1 MKKNN
6 SGITLTSLIITI
18 IVLLILASIA
28 VYSGIETVR
37 SSKLTKFT
45 TEMKIM
51 QLKVNDLYDSYT
63 NNRSVKVGETEYV
76 GKGQEASE
84 GVEAKPGVQEIG
96 KDLSAAPQDKLSE
109 ASSGSGIDITTENGY
124 RYYDIAT
131 INSLEIEGVEGEFF
145 ISVPNRQVISLDGF
159 EYDGEKYYT
168 LEQLPDGLYNVE
180 YNPINDTPTFDAT
193 YEQIGD
199 NKWKITISNIQYDG
213 YISKWDVRY
222 QKDGQS
228 YWSTSEELT
237 FEVNEAGL
245 YKIYIE
251 KGDVRS
257 AETSKALG
265 VPEPTPEVAEG
276 LRELSPMQYG
286 VIEVEFLDETS
297 YNTTDTA
304 NAPILKEGMK
314 AVYWGN
320 TSGDIDETMTNNVTE
335 IDSSNTAYKEA
346 NWYNY
351 ESQDSTTEDGGTSR
365 WANAIVTVDNVDS
378 YFVWI
383 PRYAYRIIY
392 FTEETYENQYRA
404 GDITEEEA
412 LENGWIVGYSD
423 ARGIVNAE
431 GKRPTDVSSQTA
443 ISVND
448 KYFKTH
454 PAFDGD
460 VNYGGWAEDDGT
472 PVKLEGIWVAKY
484 EAARSDTVGTTQGT
498 SVIPKFV
505 PGVETWR
512 SITIGNMFT
521 YSQEYNT
528 NLNSHLM
535 KNSEWGAVA
544 YLIESKYGRNGTEVT
559 APQEDEY
566 DTGGGTET
574 AYIKNTNQ
582 SSTGNIYGIY
592 GLSGGASEGVAGY
605 YNETDANLDNGNSF
619 ATTNKS
625 SDAYST
631 AYSTEYEKITNRSY
645 KYGDATYET
654 ISWNDDENSFVD
666 STDPFFSRGGG
677 ISWSTSS
684 KGIYFFNDFD
694 GRGIFDGFGFRVC
707 LTVK

>member
-96 KDLSAAPQDKLSE
+96 KDLSTAPQDKLSE

-145 ISVPNRQVISLDGF
+145 ISVPNRQVISVDGF
-159 EYDGEKYYT
+159 EYDGQKYYT

-180 YNPINDTPTFDAT
+180 YNPINDVPTFDAT
-193 YEQIGD
+193 YEKIGD

-228 YWSTSEELT
+228 YWNTSEELT
-237 FEVNEAGL
+237 FEVNESGL

-265 VPEPTPEVAEG
+265 VPEQTPEVAEG
-276 LRELSPMQYG
+276 LTELNPMQYG
-286 VIEVEFLDETS
+286 VIEIEFLDGTS
-297 YNTTDTA
+297 YNTTQTA

-351 ESQDSTTEDGGTSR
+351 ESQDSNTEDGGTSR
-365 WANAIVTVDNVDS
+365 WANAIVTVENVES

-392 FTEETYENQYRA
+392 FDTEDHENEYRA
-404 GDITEEEA
+404 GDLTEEDA
-412 LENGWIVGYSD
+412 LANGWIVGYSD

-431 GKRPTDVSSQTA
+431 GKRPSDVASQTT

-454 PAFDGD
+454 PVFDGD

-484 EAARSDTVGTTQGT
+484 EASKET
-498 SVIPKFV
+498 STRPKFE
-505 PGVETWR
+505 PGASSWR

-521 YSQEYNT
+521 NAQNYNT
-528 NLNSHLM
+528 TLNSHLM

-544 YLIESKYGRNGTEVT
+544 YLTESKYGRNGTEIT
-559 APQEDEY
+559 INNNGTTY
-566 DTGGGTET
+566 YTGGGSGT
-574 AYIKNTNQ
+574 AYVNNTNQ

-592 GLSGGASEGVAGY
+592 DLSGNASEYVAGY
-605 YNETDANLDNGNSF
+605 YSRGYLSNGNSF
-619 ATTNKS
+619 ATGT

-631 AYSTEYEKITNRSY
+631 AYSGTTQKGDY

-654 ISWNDDENSFVD
+654 FIWNSDSIGFVD
-666 STDPFFSRGGG
+666 SNDAFFLRGGNYNSG
-677 ISWSTSS
+677 AVA
-684 KGIYFFNDFD
+684 GVFYFSHYSGSRYGASYDQAYS
-694 GRGIFDGFGFRVC
+694 FRAC
-707 LTVK
+707 LAVQ

>member
-96 KDLSAAPQDKLSE
+96 KDLSAAPQDKLNE

-124 RYYDIAT
+124 RYYDVET
-131 INSLEIEGVEGEFF
+131 VKSLQIDGVEGEFF
-145 ISVPNRQVISLDGF
+145 ISVPNRQVISVDGF
-159 EYDGEKYYT
+159 EYDGQKYYT

-237 FEVNEAGL
+237 FEVNESGL

-276 LRELSPMQYG
+276 LTELNQMKYG
-286 VIEVEFLDETS
+286 VIEVEFLDGTS

-304 NAPILKEGMK
+304 NKPILKEGMK

-351 ESQDSTTEDGGTSR
+351 ESQDSNTEDGGTSR
-365 WANAIVTVDNVDS
+365 WANAIVTVENVES

-383 PRYAYRIIY
+383 PRYAYRIVY
-392 FTEETYENQYRA
+392 FDTEDHENEYRA
-404 GDITEEEA
+404 GDLTEEDA
-412 LENGWIVGYSD
+412 LANGWIVGYSD
-423 ARGIVNAE
+423 ARGIVNEE
-431 GKRPTDVSSQTA
+431 GKRPSEVASQTT

-454 PAFDGD
+454 PVFDGD

-505 PGVETWR
+505 PGVRTWR
-512 SITIGNMFT
+512 NITIGNMFT
-521 YSQEYNT
+521 YAQEYNT

-544 YLIESKYGRNGTEVT
+544 YLTESKYGRNGTEVT

-574 AYIKNTNQ
+574 AYINNTNQ

-592 GLSGGASEGVAGY
+592 GLSGGAIEGVAGY
-605 YNETDANLDNGNSF
+605 YNGTDANLDNGNSF
-619 ATTNKS
+619 AAANKS

-631 AYSTEYEKITNRSY
+631 AYKTTAKSSY

-654 ISWNDDENSFVD
+654 ITWNDDECSFVGSMNSFF
-666 STDPFFSRGGG
+666 TRGGG
-677 ISWSTSS
+677 ISWNTSS
-684 KGIYFFNDFD
+684 IGIFFFD
-694 GRGIFDGFGFRVC
+694 PFNGRGIFDGYGFRAC